1 MPAGINTL
9 SSICIGLSIY
19 FQIMQKDRE
28 IEEWKDKFTGMKE
41 SHNSLKGKLDGL
53 ERYISDLPAPEELN
67 KNAEDISFYQ

>member
-1 MPAGINTL
+1 
-9 SSICIGLSIY
+9 
-19 FQIMQKDRE
+19 MQKDRE

-67 KNAEDISFYQ
+67 KNAEDISFYQWPTWIITGLDKQIFWA